1 LALQDSELAVR
12 LRQYKAE
19 LAAGVERADAA
30 LQAQLQ
36 GQRDG
41 SPASR

>member
-1 LALQDSELAVR
+1 
-12 LRQYKAE
+12 
-19 LAAGVERADAA
+19 LAAGVERADAT

-36 GQRDG
+36 EQRDG